1 MHIVMLLNSTY
12 PKPLDIR
19 VRKEYS
25 SLVKSGFKVT
35 LVCLKHANQPADELY
50 EGVHIKR
57 IQAGKTVYHLA
68 FWDVV
73 MSLFFV
79 HPVFY
84 NALKKLA
91 KTEQIDALHVHDLPL
106 VGTALSFKNK
116 RAVKVVFDMH
126 ENYAEALKI
135 WFQWKTNILAKI
147 KNKLFLRPSLW
158 LQYEAKALRE
168 ADHVLAVVDEMKERI
183 IETHQ
188 IPEQKVTVI
197 SNTEPIEFTH
207 QAIDDVVYKNYKN
220 KFIVTYTGAIGP
232 HRGVDTV
239 IESFQFLRN
248 FKDIVFI
255 VVGSGSSDVMSSLK
269 QLIQKHNL
277 EDQIFLE
284 GHKPFQLVYSYMK
297 LADVNI
303 IPHKINEQNEHV
315 VPHKLFQSMLATKP
329 LLVSSST
336 PLNRIVTET
345 GAGRVFIAENPASCA
360 EKILEFY
367 KNPGESIKLGEAGF
381 KAATGKYSWE
391 TTGAELVKV
400 YQNL

>member
-25 SLVKSGFKVT
+25 SLVNGGYKVT
-35 LVCLKHANQPADELY
+35 LMCLHDSGQAENETF
-50 EGVHIKR
+50 EGIKIKR
-57 IQAGKTVYHLA
+57 IKAGRSIYHMA

-73 MSLFFV
+73 MSMTFV

-84 NALKKLA
+84 HALKRLI
-91 KTEQIDALHVHDLPL
+91 KTENVDAIHVHDLPL
-106 VGTALSFKNK
+106 VGTALKFSHKK
-116 RAVKVVFDMH
+116 SIKIVFDMH

-135 WFQWKTNILAKI
+135 WFEWKTNPLAKL
-147 KNKLFLRPSLW
+147 KNKLFLKPSVW
-158 LQYEAKALRE
+158 LRYEARALRE
-168 ADHVLAVVDEMKERI
+168 ANHVLAVVDEMKKRI
-183 IETHQ
+183 TDTHL
-188 IPEQKVTVI
+188 ITPDKVTVI

-207 QAIDDVVYKNYKN
+207 QKIDSNVYNNYKG

-239 IESFQFLRN
+239 IESFRFLKD
-248 FKDIVFI
+248 FKNIVFV
-255 VVGSGSSDVMSSLK
+255 VVGSGSKDVMESLRR
-269 QLIQKHNL
+269 LIQKHNL

-284 GHKPFQLVYSYMK
+284 GQKPFNLVYSYMK

-315 VPHKLFQSMLATKP
+315 VPHKLFQSMLAAKP

-336 PLNRIVTET
+336 PLSRIVTET
-345 GAGRVFIAENPASCA
+345 GAGLVFMAEDSSSCA
-360 EKILEFY
+360 EKILHLY
-367 KNPGESIKLGEAGF
+367 KNPEQALSMGQAGY

-391 TTGAELVKV
+391 VTGEALVNV